1 VADLAIIFR
10 ASKEIRGLGR
20 LASRYGVHVDGGI
33 AAGFIKAAF
42 ADSEVKGDEGLAI
55 AWQKVVDVLNVDL
68 YKEWEDDIKVAIDN
82 VKNRVKY
89 TRLDPHGPKL
99 GDISNEYD
107 SSNFSLFNFSFADFL
122 IKGTPSL
129 NLTSPVLHL
138 LLMQIHSF
146 IPSQITDGSGVPI
159 HCKILHFFLRRP
171 IFVAKLLCGVTVS
184 SFGMA

>member
-1 VADLAIIFR
+1 LPTRVSSEKDLDTIITELEKVVRGLQLWQYYVLDSAREKEAVKAALSSGKVQIWKGTDVKGRTVADLAIIFR

-20 LASRYGVHVDGGI
+20 LASRYGVRVDGGV

-107 SSNFSLFNFSFADFL
+107 SSRCATLRLL
-122 IKGTPSL
+122 I
-129 NLTSPVLHL
+129 
-138 LLMQIHSF
+138 F
-146 IPSQITDGSGVPI
+146 
-159 HCKILHFFLRRP
+159 
-171 IFVAKLLCGVTVS
+171 
-184 SFGMA
+184 